1 MSEKDYSKLSGKYFD
16 YKPFNLDKNDMFVR
30 LQSDDFNII
39 GYGYVIE
46 DGNKFMKYLD
56 KIVDDKAKLD
66 IFDTDKNFKF
76 EIEDIIKSSGDKT
89 LDDIAGAKHK
99 FGIYL
104 GSLRIQ
110 SNYL

>member
-1 MSEKDYSKLSGKYFD
+1 MSKKDYSKLSGQYFD
-16 YKPFNLDKNDMFVR
+16 YKPFNLDKNDVFVR

-46 DGNKFMKYLD
+46 DGNKFMAYLD
-56 KIVDDKAKLD
+56 KIVDDKTKLD
-66 IFDTDKNFKF
+66 VFDTDKNFKF
-76 EIEDIIKSSGDKT
+76 DIEDILNSSSDRT

-99 FGIYL
+99 VGIYL

-110 SNYL
+110 PNDL